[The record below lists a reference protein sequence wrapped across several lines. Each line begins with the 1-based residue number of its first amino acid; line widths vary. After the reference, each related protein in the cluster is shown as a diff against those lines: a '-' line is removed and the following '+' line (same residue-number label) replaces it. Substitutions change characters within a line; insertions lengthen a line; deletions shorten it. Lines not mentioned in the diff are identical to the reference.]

1 VIDFG
6 CGNGFI
12 ISELKKW
19 GVSVTGVEGNSNAIE
34 YMPDNIQS
42 NIIIT
47 DVSKSLNF
55 GRYDI
60 VISSE
65 VAEHLPEKAANIFVD
80 NLSSHSKNIIFFTA
94 AEPGQ
99 GGTDHINEQ
108 PHEYWIEKLNQKGFV
123 LLKNE
128 TKGIQKYLQVQW
140 KQSVERPSYLIWNSM
155 IFRRA
160 TKNDSN
166 LINRQLT
173 FSKVGLFMSLYLLRY
188 LINARMNTFICAIKS
203 LF

>member
-12 ISELKKW
+12 ISEFKKW

-34 YMPDNIQS
+34 YMPDNIKS

-173 FSKVGLFMSLYLLRY
+173 FSKVGLFISLYLLRY